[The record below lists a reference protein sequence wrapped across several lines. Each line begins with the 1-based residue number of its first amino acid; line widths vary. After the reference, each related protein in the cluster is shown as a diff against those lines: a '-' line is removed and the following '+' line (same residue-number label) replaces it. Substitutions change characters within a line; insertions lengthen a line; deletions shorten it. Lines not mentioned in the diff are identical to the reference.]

1 MVCQICCL
9 LLIFRDKCIN
19 MRLRHLF
26 VFAGWLML
34 LFASTASAQK
44 VILGKASFYG
54 DEFHGRMTSDGSIYH
69 RDSLTCAHR
78 SLPFGTLLK
87 VRNMKNGREVI
98 VKVNDRGPFIKGRV
112 IDLSYAAAQE
122 IGMVKSGV
130 ARVELK
136 NVGHVTEN
144 DDFLLPELALAD
156 PMTGEFLT
164 LSEWQKRDP
173 GAKAKAEQYDAEKRR
188 AQLLAKYKEQP
199 RWQIFNEHPTAKV
212 ENRKERSR
220 K

>member
-1 MVCQICCL
+1 
-9 LLIFRDKCIN
+9 
-19 MRLRHLF
+19 MRLRHLLVF
-26 VFAGWLML
+26 VGCLLL
-34 LFASTASAQK
+34 LFATTASAQK
-44 VILGKASFYG
+44 VVLGKASFYG

-78 SLPFGTLLK
+78 TLPFGTLLK

-112 IDLSYAAAQE
+112 IDLSYAAAE
-122 IGMVKSGV
+122 ELGMVNSGV

-156 PMTGEFLT
+156 PLTGEFLT
-164 LSEWQKRDP
+164 LSEWEKRGP
-173 GAKAKAEQYDAEKRR
+173 EAKGQAEKFDADKRR
-188 AQLLAKYKEQP
+188 AQLLAKYQEHP

-212 ENRKERSR
+212 ESHKERSR